1 MFKIFD
7 VGIFASA
14 SAVDFQMVEES
25 SGRTLVGVQNTLL
38 KENLRDHGQHE
49 QTVTISVNENV
60 CECVLSKKD

>member
-25 SGRTLVGVQNTLL
+25 SGRTLVG
-38 KENLRDHGQHE
+38 G
-49 QTVTISVNENV
+49 
-60 CECVLSKKD
+60 SKYPLEGKRERPWTA